1 MRKATGSGT
10 TKTETAVTILA
21 IDDDRQSLN
30 LVSATLEQEGVE
42 ILTADDP
49 EHGLKIVREEHPQIV
64 LLDLMMPKMSGM
76 EVLERIVDEDPSI
89 DVLLMTAHYSTES
102 AVEAIQKGACDYLNK
117 PLSIDRLEE
126 RVGRLIADARA
137 RRKADA
143 LEEELLEAHC
153 FQGMIGRSPLMREVF
168 ARVRRIAPHFRTALL
183 TGQTGTGKELVAR
196 ALHELSPVAK
206 GRFVVCNCA
215 ALAEN
220 LVESELFGYV
230 RGAFT
235 GANQDKTG
243 LFEHAQGGTLLL
255 DEIGEMPLPLQAKLL
270 RAVQEQEVQRLGSP
284 MVRKINVRI
293 VAATN
298 RDLRSSLGEK
308 QFREDLFYRL
318 SMVEIKLPA
327 LADRKEDLPLL
338 LRHFVERFAAQ
349 YGKPI
354 AGLTRRAEMVLNRH
368 QWPGNV
374 REVENVIG
382 YAAMMTQSSKID
394 VHDLPELVVKGAPG
408 GAPDDPYPMVCI
420 EEIQRLHARRV
431 LEKVGGD
438 KVMASQILKV
448 SRATLYRLLA
458 ERPS

>member
-1 MRKATGSGT
+1 M

-30 LVSATLEQEGVE
+30 LVSAALEQEGVE

-117 PLSIDRLEE
+117 PISIERLEE
-126 RVGRLIADARA
+126 RVGRLIADVRA

-143 LEEELLEAHC
+143 LENELLEAHC

-327 LADRKEDLPLL
+327 LADRREDLPLL

-354 AGLTRRAEMVLNRH
+354 DGLTRRAEMVLNRH

-394 VHDLPELVVKGAPG
+394 VHDLPELVVKAAPG
-408 GAPDDPYPMVCI
+408 GGPDDPYPMVCI

-438 KVMASQILKV
+438 KVMAAQILKV

-458 ERPS
+458 ERAG

>member
-1 MRKATGSGT
+1 M
-10 TKTETAVTILA
+10 
-21 IDDDRQSLN
+21 
-30 LVSATLEQEGVE
+30 VSAALEQEGVE

-49 EHGLKIVREEHPQIV
+49 EQGLKIVREEQPQIV

-76 EVLERIVDEDPSI
+76 EVLERIIDEDPSI
-89 DVLLMTAHYSTES
+89 DVILMTAHYSTES

-117 PLSIDRLEE
+117 PLLIERLEE

-143 LEEELLEAHC
+143 LEDELLEAHC

-243 LFEHAQGGTLLL
+243 MFEHAQGGTLLL
-255 DEIGEMPLPLQAKLL
+255 DEIGEMPPPVQAKLL
-270 RAVQEQEVQRLGSP
+270 RAVQEKEVQRLGSP
-284 MVRKINVRI
+284 IIRKVNVRI

-308 QFREDLFYRL
+308 HFREDLFYRL
-318 SMVEIKLPA
+318 SMVEINCQPWPTAK
-327 LADRKEDLPLL
+327 RTFRCCCGTSWNVSPLNTVS
-338 LRHFVERFAAQ
+338 RSTVS
-349 YGKPI
+349 P
-354 AGLTRRAEMVLNRH
+354 AGLK
-368 QWPGNV
+368 W
-374 REVENVIG
+374 
-382 YAAMMTQSSKID
+382 
-394 VHDLPELVVKGAPG
+394 
-408 GAPDDPYPMVCI
+408 C
-420 EEIQRLHARRV
+420 
-431 LEKVGGD
+431 
-438 KVMASQILKV
+438 
-448 SRATLYRLLA
+448 
-458 ERPS
+458 